1 MRSRQGDDIMASYP
15 ALVFA
20 VTSTLLAYCSGKNIT
35 AYIKEALTVTTCES
49 IARIPSVCNVDWKIP
64 QFSAK
69 DYNESI
75 KTINETISSS
85 SIVFG
90 LNSSEA
96 TNCRKAYENMLCKSD
111 FPVCDVKKMVIN
123 YGNGTER
130 CETVKKMCKTVSIH
144 GCEYSPGG
152 EQNIVKDKNK
162 KCVPLS
168 TNTTKFCPKFKMKA
182 SHITYL
188 RLKKIRI
195 YIFREENVL
204 GILQHDKL

>member
-130 CETVKKMCKTVSIH
+130 CETVKKMCKTVSI
-144 GCEYSPGG
+144 
-152 EQNIVKDKNK
+152 
-162 KCVPLS
+162 PLS